1 MGGMD
6 NKTSKEL
13 AHNRKRN
20 GLINA
25 MKSSKLY
32 EEYLAHP
39 TAQFVMSFLEY
50 KKNRKKTKK

>member
-39 TAQFVMSFLEY
+39 TAQFVMTFL
-50 KKNRKKTKK
+50 

>member
-13 AHNRKRN
+13 AHNRKKN

-39 TAQFVMSFLEY
+39 TAQFVMTFLEY
-50 KKNRKKTKK
+50 KKIEKKTKK